1 MDAAAQERN
10 RKAKRRERNRRDYE
24 RSRAEQDQLLLRLDR
39 GDLAQLDA
47 ASTAV
52 GLSRAAFV
60 RMFMA
65 PTLGALASR
74 FGDIDRA
81 RTSRR
86 QSLAQFLGAA
96 IDAALRDAPGSVP
109 VPVPVSASADECL
122 AAADEF
128 DCLFGAADEGA

>member
-1 MDAAAQERN
+1 
-10 RKAKRRERNRRDYE
+10 
-24 RSRAEQDQLLLRLDR
+24 
-39 GDLAQLDA
+39 LAQLDA

-109 VPVPVSASADECL
+109 VPVSASADECL